1 MCLYTKQI
9 CPIKARKDIVCY
21 KYVLNADSSYG
32 SKYITPIMDMPID
45 IGKTYKAGCIQKY
58 GPTVGKRCIKPYE
71 LFSIAEGYIHCY
83 AFKVKETVVEK
94 TKKREAIGHIIEC
107 IIQKGTLYYISY
119 DKKQIAAKEIRTI
132 KLIV

>member
-9 CPIKARKDIVCY
+9 CPIKAKKDIVCY
-21 KYVLNADSSYG
+21 KYVLSADSSYG
-32 SKYITPIMDMPID
+32 SEYITPIMDMPID
-45 IGKTYKAGCIQKY
+45 IGKTYKAVCIPKH
-58 GPTVGKRCIKPYE
+58 GPIVGKRCIKPYE

-83 AFKVKETVVEK
+83 ASKVVFMTS
-94 TKKREAIGHIIEC
+94 TKKPIGHIIEC
-107 IIQKGTLYYISY
+107 IIPKGTLYYISY

>member
-21 KYVLNADSSYG
+21 KYVLKADSSYG
-32 SKYITPIMDMPID
+32 SEYVTPIMDMPID
-45 IGKTYKAGCIQKY
+45 IGKTYKAMGKEKRTGCK
-58 GPTVGKRCIKPYE
+58 KPYE
-71 LFSIAEGYIHCY
+71 LSSITEGYIHCF
-83 AFKVKETVVEK
+83 ASKVKETVVEK

-107 IIQKGTLYYISY
+107 IIPKGTLYYISF